1 MKWCMPILDV
11 YILLIASN
19 LESAGMNY
27 FSKVASK
34 SVHFPNS
41 TGVGPRATFCLL
53 CAHSLAG
60 VLSLKYVKVEATFFL
75 SFVKESVLR

>member
-1 MKWCMPILDV
+1 MPILDV
-11 YILLIASN
+11 YMLLVASN
-19 LESAGMNY
+19 LECAGINC
-27 FSKVASK
+27 FSKAVLK
-34 SVHFPNS
+34 SAQFPKS
-41 TGVGPRATFCLL
+41 TGVWARASFCLL